1 MIIAVS
7 ARIFLPWAPYTLSE
21 SVRRKAHDSGLLTAD
36 PFLRATIREASMKG
50 ILEDRAIRLGEY
62 IIEHQSTVRDTA
74 AVFGVS
80 KSTVHKD
87 ITTLLPKLNAGLYKE
102 VRAVLDVNKEER
114 HLRGGEAT
122 KHKYELLKELR
133 MKK

>member
-1 MIIAVS
+1 
-7 ARIFLPWAPYTLSE
+7 
-21 SVRRKAHDSGLLTAD
+21 
-36 PFLRATIREASMKG
+36 MKG

-87 ITTLLPKLNAGLYKE
+87 ITTLLPNLNSGLYKE

-122 KHKYELLKELR
+122 KHKYELLKR
-133 MKK
+133 MRN

>member
-1 MIIAVS
+1 
-7 ARIFLPWAPYTLSE
+7 
-21 SVRRKAHDSGLLTAD
+21 
-36 PFLRATIREASMKG
+36 MKG
-50 ILEDRAIRLGEY
+50 ILEDRAVRLGEY
-62 IIEHQSTVRDTA
+62 IIEHQSTVRDAA

-87 ITTLLPKLNAGLYKE
+87 VTTLLPKLNAGLYKE

-122 KHKYELLKELR
+122 RHKYERLKR
-133 MKK
+133 MRN